1 MDKLKQIY
9 SLLKKNKKNQS
20 SPDSIHLYFKGEEI
34 IIEKQSL
41 VEGLNLF
48 FELGEG
54 LAEINFEK
62 EMFLEDLTKTLYQKK
77 GELPLKNK
85 DRFLKSEEAL
95 KPKSNEDDLLGDL
108 VKITSGEKKHNLLEN
123 VLPQK
128 KVPNWALITGI
139 FSIVIFVYLVI
150 PKENKGVTPRS
161 VTTKSQKSASVPS
174 NTSKP
179 TSINKNK
186 FRPSAPR
193 KNKSQRSRFRLQ
205 AKEIPRPKIA
215 PSKKRVPSSSSE
227 AKDTKEKTNQRTT
240 AKLDNYALEDQTIIA
255 EENEDVYEDKVYDN
269 LEQDENVSTSDQ
281 EEENY
286 NRDPYPPEEQYENQ
300 EADEEF
306 TETDPYAEESLDYET
321 NPNIDPY

>member
-1 MDKLKQIY
+1 MNKLKQIY

-54 LAEINFEK
+54 LEEINFEK
-62 EMFLEDLTKTLYQKK
+62 EIFLEDLTKTLYQKK

-95 KPKSNEDDLLGDL
+95 KPKRNEDDLLGDL

-150 PKENKGVTPRS
+150 PKENKGVAPRS
-161 VTTKSQKSASVPS
+161 VTTTSQESGLAPS
-174 NTSKP
+174 NPSKP

-215 PSKKRVPSSSSE
+215 PNKKRVPSSSE
-227 AKDTKEKTNQRTT
+227 AKDTKEKSNQRTT

-255 EENEDVYEDKVYDN
+255 EENEDIYEDKVYDN
-269 LEQDENVSTSDQ
+269 FEQDENVSTSDQ
-281 EEENY
+281 VEENY
-286 NRDPYPPEEQYENQ
+286 NRDPYPPEEQYEIQ
-300 EADEEF
+300 EAEEGLL
-306 TETDPYAEESLDYET
+306 ETDPYAEESPDNER